1 MKIKLGPRKRLLVIK
16 VILFVFAFAV
26 AVMPTTVSRSRE
38 VNSRVIV
45 EMIGI
50 DCGDKI
56 SITAQYVMPTETEG
70 GTSKDKVTVEGD
82 TLPEAVEAMST
93 ALGRRAELGHCSIV
107 ILGKDT
113 TEQALAS
120 LMTST
125 DVTADVYLAAA
136 EDKAE
141 DLVGDLTDFM
151 KKTGATDAN
160 FIAYG
165 AKKSHVATTTLLGFL
180 SDVESVSDTAYVPI
194 IEMIESESSGGQS
207 GGGSGSDGGG
217 SSGGGS
223 SGGDSSGGSGGGQK
237 ESIGMKVEKLALY
250 GKDGRRGVLDTK
262 AASGVA
268 WVSSPLEKSILTAN
282 IAVDNETVEN
292 VSARLIKKSSS
303 IKVHDDGKSATI
315 KVKALIEPKG
325 DNFSTVNEKG
335 GNDIHVIVRHGF
347 EETIKQ
353 EVIQGYAD
361 ALSCNCDPLYL
372 MRAFYRFK
380 PSTIDNGLRLEDISV
395 DVDVE
400 VSLK

>member
-1 MKIKLGPRKRLLVIK
+1 MKIRLGPRKKLFIIKIILLIFS
-16 VILFVFAFAV
+16 FVV
-26 AVMPTTVSRSRE
+26 AIMPATVSRSRE

-56 SITAQYVMPTETEG
+56 TVTAQYVMPTETEG
-70 GTSKDKVTVEGD
+70 ATSKDKMTVEGD
-82 TLPEAVEAMST
+82 TLSEAVEAMST

-113 TEQALAS
+113 TEQVLAS

-180 SDVESVSDTAYVPI
+180 SDVESASDTAYVPI
-194 IEMIESESSGGQS
+194 IQMIESESGGQSDSGGQS
-207 GGGSGSDGGG
+207 GGSDGG
-217 SSGGGS
+217 S
-223 SGGDSSGGSGGGQK
+223 GSGGGQSGSGSK
-237 ESIGMKVEKLALY
+237 ESTGMKVERLALY
-250 GKDGRRGVLDTK
+250 GKDGRRGILESK
-262 AASGVA
+262 AANGVA
-268 WVSSPLEKSILTAN
+268 WVSSPLEKSVLTAK
-282 IAVDNETVEN
+282 ISVDDETEKT
-292 VSARLIKKSSS
+292 VSAQLIKKSSS
-303 IKVHDDGKSATI
+303 IKVHDDGKTATI
-315 KVKALIEPKG
+315 KIKALIEPKG
-325 DNFSTVNEKG
+325 DGFSTVNENG
-335 GNDIHVIVRHGF
+335 DIHIHDVVKDGF
-347 EETIKQ
+347 GETIKS
-353 EVIQGYAD
+353 EVMQGYVD
-361 ALSCNCDPLYL
+361 ALACNSDPMFL

-380 PSTIDNGLRLEDISV
+380 PKAVDNGLRLEDISV
-395 DVDVE
+395 NVDVE
-400 VSLK
+400 VSMK